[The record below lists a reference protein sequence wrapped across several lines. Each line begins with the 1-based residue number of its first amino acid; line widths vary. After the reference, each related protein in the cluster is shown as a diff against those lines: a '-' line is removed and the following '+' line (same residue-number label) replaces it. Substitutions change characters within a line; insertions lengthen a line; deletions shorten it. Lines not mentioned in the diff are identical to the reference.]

1 MAARKLGGG
10 RILGSGKSLAPPNT
24 SSHARSSSLLSIG
37 ESVVSA
43 DSTVST
49 PLGTSPLK
57 DSGNDLGSRVSLDSR
72 NDGNAANTGSTKLVC
87 PICNEEMMTLLQLN
101 RHLDDDHRELPP
113 VEQVEVKN
121 WFEKQVVKAKKFQP
135 LVVINQKLKGLDVFE
150 SNDSLA
156 ALPIQTT
163 SSSIQRTQQ
172 AVEQVRQP
180 DPDEVVTRT
189 HWQRNGYN
197 DVCTEPSCGK
207 RLGPVNGNINC
218 RKCGRLFCEDHTMY
232 QMKLSRAAQHEPVRG
247 LWCRCCETCYKSRE
261 GYNDHSSLIKNHTD
275 AFVALR
281 SQKVDKHHLEISRL
295 EKRLSKLTQLLANP
309 PEDVVA
315 SGGGLL
321 SGSRND
327 PRKAIEQSIVTWEE
341 DAKVAKCPFC
351 QQEFGNWTFRRHH
364 CRICGRVVCAD
375 SRTGCSSEIG
385 LNVSRS
391 MHVPFLVADYYNHT
405 EAYIDTEIPPGNMNI
420 DIRMCRDC
428 RTTIFSRKD
437 FEAELVH
444 KPTVQKSYENLL
456 QFERGIRPLLA
467 SFQKTLPMLQDPDQ
481 PPSHTQLAEAAKV
494 RKRLIDSFGKY
505 DMAAKRIRDLPTS
518 NETEAKLQKAIYQQA
533 SNFLHLHMLPLKSLP
548 KLLKHASPHGSGNPR
563 PARNGGGGA
572 LAAIKYNDIDSA
584 SQMSSSSSVLA
595 MEAEEKELRER
606 LIVLEEQKFMVS
618 EMIADA
624 NKRRK
629 FDEVSSLSMNMEDLS
644 KEIDQI
650 TMLPSYHEESL
661 SSAIPAEEVTK
672 VALRLRY
679 LIEQCVPCEL
689 EVDLVTKAHSR
700 IITHKVIQAA
710 KEAGGTEYG
719 ACVVYALL
727 VNKRWFVRQAML
739 EIWDAELHEVRATAA
754 EVIAKQIIE
763 GEEDMEYL
771 MSEVMLKRYATIND
785 GSQTAVANVIEK
797 SVDLHALRVIGSS
810 GYQKTVKYL
819 WKGWLVQ
826 DDSDATTFVDYKQKA
841 NPNYWVHLN
850 PDRMR
855 APIYQNATQVIIS
868 LVYLGLYTGAINTVN
883 PTGDLDITEVLL
895 YVFTL
900 GFLCDEFSKFWKVG
914 RFYLGFWNVF
924 NLILYSLLTVSF
936 VTRCIALT
944 HPIENDHDGQRER
957 FNELSYNFLAF
968 SAPMFWGRLLLFMDT
983 FRFFGA
989 MLVVLKVMMKE
1000 SLIFFALLIV
1010 VIIGFLQAFIG
1021 MDNVDNKS
1029 DATIFI
1035 LQNMANAI
1043 LGSPDFSGF
1052 DAFAPPFGI
1061 ILYYIFTFTVMVILL
1076 NILIALYNSAYE
1088 DITGNAL
1095 DEYMAL
1101 FAQKTMQYVRAP
1113 DENVF
1118 IAPFNLIEIFGLI
1131 LPLEW
1136 WVSKRTYMK
1145 LNDYVMAVIYA
1156 PLLIVAAFFEMR
1168 SARNVTSNRKRG
1180 EEDDDT
1186 IEEWEQLDSSELD
1199 LEGEGWTK
1207 SVESAKSNVD
1217 LDQATVEVRELREE
1231 LGELKE
1237 LMKSFLKEKQGQ
1249 KAES

>member
-1 MAARKLGGG
+1 AESNVKNRAVSTPAMAARKLGGG

-37 ESVVSA
+37 ESVVSV
-43 DSTVST
+43 DSNVST

-72 NDGNAANTGSTKLVC
+72 NDGNAANTGSKLIC

-113 VEQVEVKN
+113 VEQDEVKT

-163 SSSIQRTQQ
+163 ASSTQRTPQ
-172 AVEQVRQP
+172 AVEQIRQP

-189 HWQRNGYN
+189 HWQKNGYN

-232 QMKLSRAAQHEPVRG
+232 QMKLSRSAQHEPVRG
-247 LWCRCCETCYKSRE
+247 FWCRCCETCYKSRE

-275 AFVALR
+275 AFAALR
-281 SQKVDKHHLEISRL
+281 RQKVDKHHLEISRL

-327 PRKAIEQSIVTWEE
+327 PRKTIEQSVVTWEE

-385 LNVSRS
+385 LNVSRQ
-391 MHVPFLVADYYNHT
+391 T
-405 EAYIDTEIPPGNMNI
+405 PPGNMNI
-420 DIRMCRDC
+420 DVRMCRDC

-437 FEAELVH
+437 FEAELAH
-444 KPTVQKSYENLL
+444 KPTVQRSYENLL

-467 SFQKTLPMLQDPDQ
+467 SFQKALPMLQDPDQ

-548 KLLKHASPHGSGNPR
+548 KMLKHASPHGSGNPR

-572 LAAIKYNDIDSA
+572 VAAIKYNDIDSA

-650 TMLPSYHEESL
+650 TSM
-661 SSAIPAEEVTK
+661 
-672 VALRLRY
+672 
-679 LIEQCVPCEL
+679 IEHL
-689 EVDLVTKAHSR
+689 DF
-700 IITHKVIQAA
+700 
-710 KEAGGTEYG
+710 AGAYENG
-719 ACVVYALL
+719 
-727 VNKRWFVRQAML
+727 Q
-739 EIWDAELHEVRATAA
+739 
-754 EVIAKQIIE
+754 
-763 GEEDMEYL
+763 
-771 MSEVMLKRYATIND
+771 
-785 GSQTAVANVIEK
+785 
-797 SVDLHALRVIGSS
+797 
-810 GYQKTVKYL
+810 
-819 WKGWLVQ
+819 
-826 DDSDATTFVDYKQKA
+826 
-841 NPNYWVHLN
+841 
-850 PDRMR
+850 
-855 APIYQNATQVIIS
+855 
-868 LVYLGLYTGAINTVN
+868 
-883 PTGDLDITEVLL
+883 
-895 YVFTL
+895 
-900 GFLCDEFSKFWKVG
+900 VG
-914 RFYLGFWNVF
+914 R
-924 NLILYSLLTVSF
+924 
-936 VTRCIALT
+936 
-944 HPIENDHDGQRER
+944 
-957 FNELSYNFLAF
+957 
-968 SAPMFWGRLLLFMDT
+968 
-983 FRFFGA
+983 
-989 MLVVLKVMMKE
+989 
-1000 SLIFFALLIV
+1000 
-1010 VIIGFLQAFIG
+1010 
-1021 MDNVDNKS
+1021 
-1029 DATIFI
+1029 
-1035 LQNMANAI
+1035 
-1043 LGSPDFSGF
+1043 
-1052 DAFAPPFGI
+1052 
-1061 ILYYIFTFTVMVILL
+1061 
-1076 NILIALYNSAYE
+1076 
-1088 DITGNAL
+1088 
-1095 DEYMAL
+1095 
-1101 FAQKTMQYVRAP
+1101 
-1113 DENVF
+1113 
-1118 IAPFNLIEIFGLI
+1118 
-1131 LPLEW
+1131 
-1136 WVSKRTYMK
+1136 
-1145 LNDYVMAVIYA
+1145 
-1156 PLLIVAAFFEMR
+1156 
-1168 SARNVTSNRKRG
+1168 
-1180 EEDDDT
+1180 
-1186 IEEWEQLDSSELD
+1186 
-1199 LEGEGWTK
+1199 
-1207 SVESAKSNVD
+1207 
-1217 LDQATVEVRELREE
+1217 
-1231 LGELKE
+1231 
-1237 LMKSFLKEKQGQ
+1237 
-1249 KAES
+1249 

>member
-1 MAARKLGGG
+1 
-10 RILGSGKSLAPPNT
+10 
-24 SSHARSSSLLSIG
+24 
-37 ESVVSA
+37 
-43 DSTVST
+43 
-49 PLGTSPLK
+49 
-57 DSGNDLGSRVSLDSR
+57 
-72 NDGNAANTGSTKLVC
+72 
-87 PICNEEMMTLLQLN
+87 
-101 RHLDDDHRELPP
+101 
-113 VEQVEVKN
+113 
-121 WFEKQVVKAKKFQP
+121 
-135 LVVINQKLKGLDVFE
+135 
-150 SNDSLA
+150 
-156 ALPIQTT
+156 
-163 SSSIQRTQQ
+163 
-172 AVEQVRQP
+172 
-180 DPDEVVTRT
+180 
-189 HWQRNGYN
+189 
-197 DVCTEPSCGK
+197 
-207 RLGPVNGNINC
+207 
-218 RKCGRLFCEDHTMY
+218 
-232 QMKLSRAAQHEPVRG
+232 
-247 LWCRCCETCYKSRE
+247 
-261 GYNDHSSLIKNHTD
+261 
-275 AFVALR
+275 
-281 SQKVDKHHLEISRL
+281 
-295 EKRLSKLTQLLANP
+295 
-309 PEDVVA
+309 
-315 SGGGLL
+315 
-321 SGSRND
+321 
-327 PRKAIEQSIVTWEE
+327 
-341 DAKVAKCPFC
+341 
-351 QQEFGNWTFRRHH
+351 
-364 CRICGRVVCAD
+364 
-375 SRTGCSSEIG
+375 
-385 LNVSRS
+385 
-391 MHVPFLVADYYNHT
+391 
-405 EAYIDTEIPPGNMNI
+405 
-420 DIRMCRDC
+420 
-428 RTTIFSRKD
+428 
-437 FEAELVH
+437 
-444 KPTVQKSYENLL
+444 
-456 QFERGIRPLLA
+456 
-467 SFQKTLPMLQDPDQ
+467 
-481 PPSHTQLAEAAKV
+481 
-494 RKRLIDSFGKY
+494 
-505 DMAAKRIRDLPTS
+505 
-518 NETEAKLQKAIYQQA
+518 
-533 SNFLHLHMLPLKSLP
+533 
-548 KLLKHASPHGSGNPR
+548 
-563 PARNGGGGA
+563 
-572 LAAIKYNDIDSA
+572 
-584 SQMSSSSSVLA
+584 
-595 MEAEEKELRER
+595 
-606 LIVLEEQKFMVS
+606 
-618 EMIADA
+618 
-624 NKRRK
+624 
-629 FDEVSSLSMNMEDLS
+629 
-644 KEIDQI
+644 
-650 TMLPSYHEESL
+650 
-661 SSAIPAEEVTK
+661 
-672 VALRLRY
+672 
-679 LIEQCVPCEL
+679 
-689 EVDLVTKAHSR
+689 
-700 IITHKVIQAA
+700 
-710 KEAGGTEYG
+710 
-719 ACVVYALL
+719 
-727 VNKRWFVRQAML
+727 
-739 EIWDAELHEVRATAA
+739 
-754 EVIAKQIIE
+754 
-763 GEEDMEYL
+763 MEYL

-924 NLILYSLLTVSF
+924 NLILYSLLTISF

-944 HPIENDHDGQRER
+944 HPIEDDHDGQRDR

-1168 SARNVTSNRKRG
+1168 SARYVTSNRKRG

-1231 LGELKE
+1231 LGEMKE

-1249 KAES
+1249 KAQS